1 MVIPEPQVV
10 NKNFN
15 PRLSYLQSNLL
26 LGLGSEN
33 YLMKKILLIS
43 SVSIVLLS
51 CGAVNR
57 TAFGMTES
65 KLIQTVSVEQGC
77 PKEEIKILDKV
88 KSTGNATYSLD
99 VCGKRI
105 VYKQIGSV
113 LMEASKANNITNSM
127 SK

>member
-1 MVIPEPQVV
+1 
-10 NKNFN
+10 
-15 PRLSYLQSNLL
+15 
-26 LGLGSEN
+26 
-33 YLMKKILLIS
+33 MKKSILIGSL
-43 SVSIVLLS
+43 SIVLLN

-99 VCGKRI
+99 VCGKRM

-113 LMEASKANNITNSM
+113 LMEASKADNMTNSLN
-127 SK
+127 K

>member
-1 MVIPEPQVV
+1 
-10 NKNFN
+10 
-15 PRLSYLQSNLL
+15 
-26 LGLGSEN
+26 
-33 YLMKKILLIS
+33 MKKSFLIGS
-43 SVSIVLLS
+43 LSIVLLN

-57 TAFGMTES
+57 TAFGTTEN

-77 PKEEIKILDKV
+77 PKENIKILDKV
-88 KSTGNATYSLD
+88 KTLGNATYSLD

-113 LMEASKANNITNSM
+113 LMEASKADNITNSM